1 MKKLTVNLRLVI
13 ISVLIIAAALAYI
26 NIYLPMR
33 IELEKTVLKNFA
45 LLIKAYTNTEEA
57 DIELLMEGIES
68 YVINETRV
76 KQIQSGRV
84 KHKWAE
90 GLELI
95 NEGEY
100 ISYIDTS
107 SKTDKCSYIRIKKNI
122 LFKPIR
128 RISQISL
135 VGFILGLS
143 LLFIIMNITTIKNVQ
158 KYIKNLEQSK
168 EKYKEYAIKDA
179 LTGTYSRLFF
189 QNWLV
194 DNAEGCNW
202 VNSLSAIIMIDLD
215 GYKDVNDTF
224 GHLTGDE
231 VLKKFADILKSSVRE
246 GDFIIR
252 YGGDEFLIL
261 LRECDVAFCK
271 NIISRIENKL
281 NELKDFNIEISYGIE
296 EIRDKSRLLDHIE
309 NADAK
314 MYRMKR
320 QKQKNL

>member
-95 NEGEY
+95 DEGEY

-179 LTGTYSRLFF
+179 LTGTYSRPFF
-189 QNWLV
+189 P
-194 DNAEGCNW
+194 
-202 VNSLSAIIMIDLD
+202 
-215 GYKDVNDTF
+215 
-224 GHLTGDE
+224 
-231 VLKKFADILKSSVRE
+231 
-246 GDFIIR
+246 
-252 YGGDEFLIL
+252 
-261 LRECDVAFCK
+261 
-271 NIISRIENKL
+271 KL
-281 NELKDFNIEISYGIE
+281 AC
-296 EIRDKSRLLDHIE
+296 R
-309 NADAK
+309 
-314 MYRMKR
+314 
-320 QKQKNL
+320 